1 MADPATPHP
10 FFLAGGNEMGELIRR
25 HPWADTPIGAPE
37 AWPQA
42 LKTAVGIM
50 LNSGYAM
57 YIAWGRSFTQLYNDA
72 YRPILGATKHPAA
85 LGSSTADTFS
95 EIWDFIG
102 PMFRGVL
109 EEGATSTYVDQLLLL
124 ERYGFAE
131 ECYFT
136 FSYSAIPSENGV
148 GGVLVTCLETTERV
162 LAERRHQVL
171 RQVLES
177 HTQQDVSAVV
187 EAAMETLARDPA
199 DMPFVVALRPDG
211 GGGWSVAASTGL
223 QGPALG
229 PVIDEALA
237 AAQHAQ
243 VGVLRAVDLG
253 DGIEAIGC
261 EVGAVRRMASIGVA
275 PPGAADPAVVLVMGL
290 SPRLAF
296 AERYADFL
304 VSVAANLAVK
314 VSEAQ
319 AFEHER
325 RRAAELAEID
335 RAKTVFFSD
344 VSHEFRTPITLMMGP
359 LDEAIE
365 ATSGE
370 LRDSLQIA
378 RRNAGRLLKLV
389 NSLLDFSRIEAGRMQ
404 ARFETVDLAQLT
416 VELASN
422 FRSAIELAGL
432 RLDVDCPALDTPV
445 CVDTSMWE
453 KIVLNLVSN
462 AFKHTFSGCIA
473 VRLRQHDGIVRLEV
487 SDTGIGIPAE
497 QLALV
502 FERFRR
508 VPNARSRTHEGSG
521 IGLALVRELARMHG
535 GDVRVDSREGVGSTF
550 TVTIDSALAPST
562 GARSTSEPFV
572 PRGQSPGTAAYVDE
586 ALRWLPDAPYST
598 EQSAGPGSIRG
609 NARILVADDNADMR
623 EYLGR
628 LIAQRW
634 EVRTCNDGEA
644 ALELARTWQPDLLLS
659 DVMMPKLDG
668 FELISRLRE
677 HADTASLPVVLLS
690 ARAGEDARIEGLRA
704 GAEDYLVKPFTARD
718 LYARVENQLMRAQA
732 RKQLQEAG
740 DRLQR
745 LFAQAPVAIAL
756 LQGPDFTFAIANP
769 PYCELVGRTEL
780 LGRQL
785 REAIPEL
792 EGQGIFELLEQVRD
806 TKAPVVAHSRHV
818 RVNRYGKT
826 EDGWFSFVYQPI
838 LDRSGETE
846 AVLVVVYEVT
856 ELAKAKQA
864 AEVANFAK
872 DEFLAMLGHELRN
885 PLAPIVTA
893 LQIMRLRHG
902 DEMVRERE
910 VIERQV
916 AHLMGLVDD
925 LLDVSRVTQGKIE
938 LRRQRLEMAEVVAA
952 ALEQAA
958 PLIEKRHHRLEVDA
972 PASGLLVEGDEK
984 RLSQVITNLLTNAAK
999 FTPDGGRIR
1008 VVARAEGDEV
1018 VVQVSDNGVGIEAE
1032 TLSRVFDMFFQAR
1045 TTFDRRH
1052 GGLGLGLAIVRNLV
1066 ALHGGS
1072 VSVHSEG
1079 RDRGSEFEVRL
1090 PCAKGTTPVADRAPT
1105 VAERPS
1111 GGCDVLIVDDN
1122 EDAAESMAE
1131 LLRLRGHRV
1140 ATAYDA
1146 ASALQLAASEH
1157 WDAAFLDLGLPGMNG
1172 YDLAD
1177 ALWSIPAHQKLPV
1190 FAISG
1195 YGRAEDRRKTAEAGF
1210 AGHLVKPVTAESLE
1224 DALNAQRDR
1233 GRGHATTVIPFHT
1246 QRQAGTQNG

>member
-1 MADPATPHP
+1 VTPHP

-25 HPWADTPIGAPE
+25 HPWASTPIGAPDG
-37 AWPQA
+37 WPQA

-57 YIAWGRSFTQLYNDA
+57 YIAWGRSYTQLYNDA
-72 YRPILGATKHPAA
+72 YRPILGSTKHPSA
-85 LGSSTADTFS
+85 LGSSTADTFG

-109 EEGATSTYVDQLLLL
+109 EGGTASTYVDQLLLL
-124 ERYGFAE
+124 ERHGFAE

-136 FSYSAIPSENGV
+136 FSYSAIPSEDGV

-171 RQVLES
+171 RQLLERR
-177 HTQQDVSAVV
+177 TRQDVAAVV
-187 EAAMETLARDPA
+187 AAAMETLAQDPA
-199 DMPFVVALRPDG
+199 DMPFVIALRPDAG
-211 GGGWSVAASTGL
+211 GAWSVAAHAGL
-223 QGPALG
+223 DAPS
-229 PVIDEALA
+229 LA
-237 AAQHAQ
+237 RVAGAARDAARDAR
-243 VGVLRAVDLG
+243 VGILQAVDLH
-253 DGIEAIGC
+253 DGIDP
-261 EVGAVRRMASIGVA
+261 VGADVGTVRRMASVGVA
-275 PPGAADPAVVLVMGL
+275 PAGAAAPVVVFLLGL

-304 VSVAANLAVK
+304 RSVAANVAVK

-344 VSHEFRTPITLMMGP
+344 VSHEFRTPIALMMGP

-365 ATSGE
+365 STSGP

-404 ARFETVDLAQLT
+404 ARFEAVDLARLT
-416 VELASN
+416 SDLASN
-422 FRSAIELAGL
+422 FRSAIERAGL
-432 RLDVDCPALDTPV
+432 ALVVDCPALDAPV

-453 KIVLNLVSN
+453 KIVLNLLSN
-462 AFKHTFSGCIA
+462 AFKHTFDGHIT
-473 VRLRQHDGIVRLEV
+473 VRLRQRGGIVRLEV
-487 SDTGIGIPAE
+487 GDTGIGIPAD
-497 QLALV
+497 QLPAV

-535 GDVRVDSREGVGSTF
+535 GDVRVDSREGQGSTF
-550 TVTIDSALAPST
+550 TVDIDAALAPT
-562 GARSTSEPFV
+562 AGARIPAEAFAPVGRT
-572 PRGQSPGTAAYVDE
+572 PGTAAYVDE
-586 ALRWLPDAPYST
+586 AMRWLPDAPGAP
-598 EQSAGPGSIRG
+598 EPPAPSAAVDGR
-609 NARILVADDNADMR
+609 ARILVADDNADMR

-634 EVRTCNDGEA
+634 EVRTCNDGQA
-644 ALELARTWQPDLLLS
+644 ALELARSWQPDLLLS
-659 DVMMPKLDG
+659 DVMMPRLDG
-668 FELISRLRE
+668 FELIRRLRE
-677 HADTASLPVVLLS
+677 HPQTASLPVVLLS
-690 ARAGEDARIEGLRA
+690 ARAGEDARIDGLRA

-718 LYARVENQLMRAQA
+718 LHARVENQLMRAQA
-732 RKQLQEAG
+732 RRQRQEAG
-740 DRLQR
+740 ERLQR

-756 LQGPDFTFAIANP
+756 LEGPDFTFAIANP
-769 PYCELVGRTEL
+769 PYCELVGRTDL
-780 LGRQL
+780 VGRAL
-785 REAIPEL
+785 REAMPEL
-792 EGQGIFELLEQVRD
+792 EGQGIFELLEQVRT

-818 RVNRYGKT
+818 RVNRYGKPD
-826 EDGWFSFVYQPI
+826 EGWFSFVYQPI
-838 LDRSGETE
+838 LDRRLETE
-846 AVLVVVYEVT
+846 AILVVVYEVT

-885 PLAPIVTA
+885 PLAPILTA

-902 DEMVRERE
+902 DEMARERQ

-958 PLIEKRHHRLEVDA
+958 PLIEKRGHALEVDA
-972 PASGLLVEGDEK
+972 PASGLPVDGDQK
-984 RLSQVITNLLTNAAK
+984 RLSQVVTNLLTNAAK

-1008 VVARAEGDEV
+1008 VVARAEGDDV
-1018 VVQVSDNGVGIEAE
+1018 VVRVIDNGVGIEAE

-1045 TTFDRRH
+1045 TTFDRGH

-1066 ALHGGS
+1066 ALHGGTVAVRS
-1072 VSVHSEG
+1072 DG
-1079 RDRGSEFEVRL
+1079 PGRGSEFEVRL
-1090 PCAKGTTPVADRAPT
+1090 PCAKGQAPAPDRAPA
-1105 VAERPS
+1105 VVERPGRGS
-1111 GGCDVLIVDDN
+1111 SVLIVDDN
-1122 EDAAESMAE
+1122 QDAAESMAE

-1140 ATAYDA
+1140 ATAHDA
-1146 ASALQLAASEH
+1146 ASALQLSATRR

-1172 YDLAD
+1172 YELAD
-1177 ALWSIPAHQKLPV
+1177 ALWSLPGHEKLPV
-1190 FAISG
+1190 FAVSG
-1195 YGRAEDRRKTAEAGF
+1195 YGRGEDRRKTAAAGF
-1210 AGHLVKPVTAESLE
+1210 AGHLVKPVSIESL
-1224 DALNAQRDR
+1224 DKVLDGGLQ
-1233 GRGHATTVIPFHT
+1233 GLTPS
-1246 QRQAGTQNG
+1246 